1 MTIEE
6 IYQFFATQPPI
17 YLSSEQ
23 AVCYV
28 LSVLL
33 IEESY
38 GTRLIQKLESD
49 YPPYRLS
56 DTVLYAALNFLE
68 TERALAQLNE
78 VIASRPQKVDGRGR
92 PRRMYS
98 VSPQWLDEAQK
109 LAALWRGFVTKQ
121 PQVASSVAV

>member
-6 IYQFFATQPPI
+6 IYQFFAAQPPI

-23 AVCYV
+23 AACYV

-68 TERALAQLNE
+68 TERA
-78 VIASRPQKVDGRGR
+78 IASRWQKVDGRGR

-98 VSPQWLDEAQK
+98 VSSQWLDEAQK

-121 PQVASSVAV
+121 PQASKAVAV

>member
-6 IYQFFATQPPI
+6 IYQFFAAQPPI

-23 AVCYV
+23 AACYV

-68 TERALAQLNE
+68 TERALVA
-78 VIASRPQKVDGRGR
+78 RTQKLVGRGR
-92 PRRMYS
+92 PRRMYQ
-98 VSPQWLDEAQK
+98 VSQEWLEEAQK
-109 LAALWRGFVTKQ
+109 LAALWTNSVARK
-121 PQVASSVAV
+121 PQVSVWQ

>member
-6 IYQFFATQPPI
+6 IYQFFAAQPPI

-23 AVCYV
+23 AACYV

-68 TERALAQLNE
+68 TERA
-78 VIASRPQKVDGRGR
+78 IASRPQKVDGRGR

-98 VSPQWLDEAQK
+98 VSPQWLDQAQK
-109 LAALWRGFVTKQ
+109 LATLWTNSAVAKQ
-121 PQVASSVAV
+121 SQVLGAVAV

>member
-17 YLSSEQ
+17 YLNSEQ
-23 AVCYV
+23 AACYV

-33 IEESY
+33 IEKSY

-56 DTVLYAALNFLE
+56 DSVLYAALNFLE
-68 TERALAQLNE
+68 TERA
-78 VIASRPQKVDGRGR
+78 IASRLQKVDGRGR

-98 VSPQWLDEAQK
+98 IGPEWHNEAQK
-109 LAALWRGFVTKQ
+109 LAALWTNSVVPQ
-121 PQVASSVAV
+121 PQVASSVAI